1 MKLKENIYVS
11 LTTVQDYVFKTF
23 SSMYMQT
30 LLNCLNAYLGR
41 LSKSM
46 IELSFYRE
54 FVMAA
59 IIFLSSFLLILR
71 LRIGATGYSP
81 GYTATGPA
89 YSIERVTIFMKK
101 SIRNS
106 SVYKKIDK

>member
-1 MKLKENIYVS
+1 MSVS
-11 LTTVQDYVFKTF
+11 PLCKTTYSNPSVVCI
-23 SSMYMQT
+23 YMQT

-89 YSIERVTIFMKK
+89 YSIERVTIF
-101 SIRNS
+101 I
-106 SVYKKIDK
+106 KIL

>member
-1 MKLKENIYVS
+1 
-11 LTTVQDYVFKTF
+11 
-23 SSMYMQT
+23 
-30 LLNCLNAYLGR
+30 
-41 LSKSM
+41 M

-81 GYTATGPA
+81 GYTATGLA

>member
-1 MKLKENIYVS
+1 MQNLK
-11 LTTVQDYVFKTF
+11 
-23 SSMYMQT
+23 YMQT

-59 IIFLSSFLLILR
+59 IIFLSSFLLIPQLQ
-71 LRIGATGYSP
+71 IGATGY
-81 GYTATGPA
+81 TAIGPA
-89 YSIERVTIFMKK
+89 QFLERVTRFKK
-101 SIRNS
+101 FYENL
-106 SVYKKIDK
+106 